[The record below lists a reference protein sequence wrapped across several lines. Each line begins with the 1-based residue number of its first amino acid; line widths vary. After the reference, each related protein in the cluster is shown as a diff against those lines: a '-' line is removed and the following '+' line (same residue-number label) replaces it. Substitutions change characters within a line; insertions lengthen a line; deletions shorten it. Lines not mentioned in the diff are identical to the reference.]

1 LLAHPFTLLPPA
13 QATGGCKQ
21 TAQHLDHWLADD
33 GRLVV
38 VSQDVG
44 RRILPAHVSL
54 RRVAGKWSMVEA
66 LLIAAGVARGLAHLH
81 SRGVCHGGLTPN
93 AVRVDW
99 MGAAVLCDVALP
111 VESGVGRAGASP
123 GHYVAGVGT
132 HHAPELAALAYG
144 GAAGAGGAGRWYTRE
159 SDVWSLGL
167 VVHGLVA
174 GLDPAEAEAGAWGPL
189 WRRADDADGSGGA
202 TPHPFPPYTRPDWA
216 RLPADVPAGVVSLL
230 ARMLSGA
237 PGERPSAEAVARELD
252 SATSL
257 ARVHAAAGGAGAGAA
272 GGAGAGKR

>member
-1 LLAHPFTLLPPA
+1 MAW
-13 QATGGCKQ
+13 
-21 TAQHLDHWLADD
+21 HLDHWLADD

-44 RRILPAHVSL
+44 RRTLPAHVSL
-54 RRVAGKWSMVEA
+54 RRAEGKWSMASA
-66 LLIAAGVARGLAHLH
+66 LSLAVDVARGLAHLH
-81 SRGVCHGGLTPN
+81 SRGVCHGGLTPG
-93 AVRVDW
+93 AVRVDDDDD
-99 MGAAVLCDVALP
+99 AVLCDVALP
-111 VESGVGRAGASP
+111 VEPCVGRAGASA

-144 GAAGAGGAGRWYTRE
+144 GAAGASGAGRGCTRE

-174 GLDPAEAEAGAWGPL
+174 GLGRAEAEAGAWGPV

-202 TPHPFPPYTRPDWA
+202 SPHPVPPYTRPDWA

-230 ARMLSGA
+230 ARVLSGA
-237 PGERPSAEAVARELD
+237 PGERPSAEAVARELQ
-252 SATSL
+252 
-257 ARVHAAAGGAGAGAA
+257 AAALASKTSG
-272 GGAGAGKR
+272 